1 MADDGEWHTVTSN
14 KHTAAATPSN
24 NNAQHSKGRRKSRH
38 KITTTPKSNS
48 AVKQQQ
54 QQQQQSTITHNNK
67 TKEKKLEI
75 SNPFHAV
82 EEDDSDE
89 EEDDG
94 QVDPIDLPVP
104 PYHTTIVVSCPLDDC
119 ESSAPFLDTT
129 ALVKHLKED
138 HNLAFKN
145 LHHMYMALDSYLAR
159 WAKELAGKPITEFGQ
174 PDKTEKGGKCI
185 GLYIECFWM
194 DY

>member
-14 KHTAAATPSN
+14 KHTVAATPSS
-24 NNAQHSKGRRKSRH
+24 NNANSKGRRKSRH
-38 KITTTPKSNS
+38 KITTPKQS
-48 AVKQQQ
+48 VTKQP
-54 QQQQQSTITHNNK
+54 TNNNK
-67 TKEKKLEI
+67 TKEKKVVEV

-82 EEDDSDE
+82 EDDDSDE

-104 PYHTTIVVSCPLDDC
+104 PYHTTIVVSCPLEDC

-129 ALVKHLKED
+129 ALVKHLKEE
-138 HNLAFKN
+138 HKLAFKN

-159 WAKELAGKPITEFGQ
+159 WAKELAGKPISDFGQ
-174 PDKTEKGGKCI
+174 PDKTEKEGI
-185 GLYIECFWM
+185 MHNLIL
-194 DY
+194 